1 MPSIFS
7 IFLTLVPFLAILP
20 LLNKFEAGLQFGHKK
35 DEITKIKSFITKINK
50 NCVSLHS
57 NVRRAKVIIF
67 FPHILVFFYNN
78 YISNFNILKLI
89 FILFLLQF
97 ISFPVPFVTLFQKIE
112 RFMRK
117 SIFLEQNTTKINT
130 IKFNILFSNYKVFLK
145 KNYTE

>member
-1 MPSIFS
+1 VNFFSIIMNMPSIFS

-57 NVRRAKVIIF
+57 NVRRAKVIVF
-67 FPHILVFFYNN
+67 FPYILVFFYNN

-89 FILFLLQF
+89 FILFF
-97 ISFPVPFVTLFQKIE
+97 VVVYIFPSSFCNFVLENRKIYE
-112 RFMRK
+112 K
-117 SIFLEQNTTKINT
+117 K
-130 IKFNILFSNYKVFLK
+130 YFLK
-145 KNYTE
+145 TKYY